1 MPRQV
6 DRIQSVQTLWKGSN
20 DNGGNLSTGKATT
33 GSDEKGAWG
42 LHVLKTRTGYP
53 KTRSYGTGPL
63 MLIDDKSKKEDT
75 KKENQRLINQGNQET
90 NWEKSKNKYQKEE
103 YGFEMEDK

>member
-1 MPRQV
+1 
-6 DRIQSVQTLWKGSN
+6 
-20 DNGGNLSTGKATT
+20 
-33 GSDEKGAWG
+33 
-42 LHVLKTRTGYP
+42 
-53 KTRSYGTGPL
+53 